1 MGNRHGVL
9 RSTVLGG
16 ILAGSLLVLTGCVGG
31 EGFAVLDREP
41 TADDVIREGVLV
53 EFGDDMDPDSA
64 RFVGEHNG
72 NRLYVLTGEPNLY
85 CILIDPGEQEDGTE
99 KWGAGCAATGSMTTG
114 TGSGQYTLVPDN
126 YPIPSGAT
134 QISENVYTLR

>member
-1 MGNRHGVL
+1 M
-9 RSTVLGG
+9 LGG
-16 ILAGSLLVLTGCVGG
+16 LLAGSLLMLTGCVGG
-31 EGFAVLDREP
+31 EGFAVLDREA

-53 EFGDDMDPDSA
+53 DFSDNMDPDSA

-85 CILIDPGEQEDGTE
+85 CILIDPGEPENGPE
-99 KWGAGCAATGSMTTG
+99 EW
-114 TGSGQYTLVPDN
+114 GSGCGSSSITTSGPAGKYTLVPDN